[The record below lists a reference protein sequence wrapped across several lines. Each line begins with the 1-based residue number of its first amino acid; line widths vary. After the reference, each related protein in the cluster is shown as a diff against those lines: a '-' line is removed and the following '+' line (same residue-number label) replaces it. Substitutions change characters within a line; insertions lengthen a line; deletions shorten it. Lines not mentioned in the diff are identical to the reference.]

1 MENIKTRI
9 GQKLETWVNQETGEI
24 RIVQEIDLK
33 GSDKGFE
40 KIWLGMILTM
50 LDIVGGK
57 KIDVIKYLL
66 ENRNRTENTIFATQR
81 KISEELK
88 ISTKTVTETILALK
102 KVELISQVTPGCY
115 RINPAVIWR
124 GSHLGRM
131 AVMAKFSTEMASTGT
146 QAENSGQ
153 ATLPGVMMPQ
163 TGTEG

>member
-1 MENIKTRI
+1 MENKTKI
-9 GQKLETWVNQETGEI
+9 GQKLETWINQETGEV
-24 RIVQEIDLK
+24 RIVQEVDIK
-33 GSDKGFE
+33 GTDKGFE

-66 ENRNRTENTIFATQR
+66 KNRNRTENTIFATQR
-81 KISEELK
+81 KIAESLK
-88 ISTKTVTETILALK
+88 VSTKTVTETMIALK

-124 GSHLGRM
+124 GSHVGRM
-131 AVMAKFSTEMASTGT
+131 AIMAKFSQEKAITDTKE
-146 QAENSGQ
+146 ENLGQ
-153 ATLPGVMMPQ
+153 ATLPGVTMPQ